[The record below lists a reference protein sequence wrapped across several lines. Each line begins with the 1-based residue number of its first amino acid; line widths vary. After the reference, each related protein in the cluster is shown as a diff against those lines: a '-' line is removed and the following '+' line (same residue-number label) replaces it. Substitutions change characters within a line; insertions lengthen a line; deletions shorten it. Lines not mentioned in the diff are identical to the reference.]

1 VDGQDEAA
9 ALDFEQ
15 AFKEL
20 EALVERLERE
30 EVGLEESLRAFERGL
45 ALHRACQQ
53 ALDAAERKVE
63 ILARRDAV
71 LQPQPFVADE
81 R

>member
-1 VDGQDEAA
+1 MDGQDEAKG
-9 ALDFEQ
+9 LNFEQ
-15 AFKEL
+15 AFSEL
-20 EALVERLERE
+20 ESLVERLERGD
-30 EVGLEESLRAFERGL
+30 VGLEESITAFERGL

-53 ALDAAERKVE
+53 ALDEAERKVE
-63 ILARRDAV
+63 ILGQKGAV